1 MNKVNSAELN
11 KGESHGEFFIPVLVQ
26 GRQPAENVIG
36 RNAKT
41 DSKVDHLGQR
51 FGRTGLFSEPGES
64 LEAGGKLVRGEKQVV
79 TDGPYA
85 EAKDVVGGFTIVKV
99 KNINEAVKL
108 SKGCPIFESNGMVE
122 VRPIRQL

>member
-1 MNKVNSAELN
+1 MANFLYLFWYKGGNPPKMSSEETRKLTQRWITWVKGLGEQGHLVN
-11 KGESHGEFFIPVLVQ
+11 
-26 GRQPAENVIG
+26 R
-36 RNAKT
+36 
-41 DSKVDHLGQR
+41 
-51 FGRTGLFSEPGES
+51 GES